1 MHMRMTLFN
10 QSLDM
15 IFELIDENGTL
26 GKCKT
31 KNNKDGCCETMNMK
45 LTKTV
50 FK

>member
-1 MHMRMTLFN
+1 
-10 QSLDM
+10 M

-45 LTKTV
+45 LTKAA
-50 FK
+50 FKQSISPFDSKLHE